1 MEKSISMSDTKKSNL
16 LLYLSTS
23 VLFILVVSFIDEGAN
38 SFEWMNN
45 PLDWISFFAFVGAI
59 FLGQVLVEKIIL
71 KNYTAKGKTFIS
83 ILGGIVLGLL
93 CFFVV
98 TYIIVVYILV
108 IFY

>member
-45 PLDWISFFAFVGAI
+45 PLDWISFFAFVVAI

-71 KNYTAKGKTFIS
+71 KNYTAKGKTLIS
-83 ILGGIVLGLL
+83 ILGGIVLGFLS
-93 CFFVV
+93 FFVV
-98 TYIIVVYILV
+98 TYILV
-108 IFY
+108 SIFL

>member
-71 KNYTAKGKTFIS
+71 KNYTAKGKTLIS
-83 ILGGIVLGLL
+83 ILGGIVLGFLS
-93 CFFVV
+93 FFVV
-98 TYIIVVYILV
+98 TYILV
-108 IFY
+108 SIFL

>member
-71 KNYTAKGKTFIS
+71 KNYTAKGKTLIS
-83 ILGGIVLGLL
+83 IIGGVVLGLL
-93 CFFVV
+93 SFFIV
-98 TYIIVVYILV
+98 TYIIVS
-108 IFY
+108 IFL

>member
-1 MEKSISMSDTKKSNL
+1 MENKTSMSDTKKTNL

-23 VLFILVVSFIDEGAN
+23 VLFILVGSFIDEGVN

-45 PLDWISFFAFVGAI
+45 PLDWISFFAFVVAI